1 MELFSPPCP
10 CCAQDEVHHHAN
22 YMTQAH
28 GLRTILHCR
37 RCDIYFSETFAT
49 PLAGLRT
56 PLSRIIEVL
65 KSRTEGMSLNATA
78 RTFSVSKNSVIAWER
93 RLSGIK
99 PTKDALC
106 FTP

>member
-1 MELFSPPCP
+1 M
-10 CCAQDEVHHHAN
+10 V
-22 YMTQAH
+22 Y
-28 GLRTILHCR
+28 GLSSIVVDAT
-37 RCDIYFSETFAT
+37 FTKSETFAT

-99 PTKDALC
+99 PTLMLYALLHKFVHQEIEGDELYTKVEQNGC
-106 FTP
+106 N

>member
-1 MELFSPPCP
+1 MELFSHPCP
-10 CCAQDEVHHHAN
+10 CCAQDEAHHHAN